1 MKLFQSGRDYVP
13 QLPDQYTILPGSQ
26 HGYVVKLAW
35 KRGSKIKM
43 AVTVNYLN
51 EIAPMLMRL
60 CSSITLL
67 IFSYF
72 FLHENVTKLT

>member
-1 MKLFQSGRDYVP
+1 MKLLQNGRDYVP
-13 QLPDQYTILPGSQ
+13 QLPGQYTIPPGSQ
-26 HGYVVKLAW
+26 YGNVIKLAW

-60 CSSITLL
+60 CSSITLM
-67 IFSYF
+67 IFSGF
-72 FLHENVTKLT
+72 FLHEHVTKLT